1 MADLISR
8 MGKRGTI
15 VVPAELRER
24 YGLDEGALIIAEERE
39 DGILLR
45 PAVAVP
51 LEVYTPE
58 RRAEF
63 LLTNAVN
70 DEDYR
75 EALEEVR
82 AMGLDPDNIPHRQ
95 PGG

>member
-1 MADLISR
+1 MTDLISR

-24 YGLDEGALIIAEERE
+24 YGLDEGTLIIAEERE

-51 LEVYTPE
+51 FEVYTPE

-82 AMGLDPDNIPHRQ
+82 AMGLNPDDIPHRQ
-95 PGG
+95 PSG

>member
-1 MADLISR
+1 MTDLISR

-51 LEVYTPE
+51 VEVYTPE

-82 AMGLDPDNIPHRQ
+82 AMGLHADDIPHRQ

>member
-1 MADLISR
+1 MTDLICR

-24 YGLDEGALIIAEERE
+24 YGLDEGALIIVEERE

-51 LEVYTPE
+51 FEVYTPE

-82 AMGLDPDNIPHRQ
+82 AMGLDPDDIPHRH

>member
-1 MADLISR
+1 MTDLISR

-24 YGLDEGALIIAEERE
+24 YGLDEGTLIIAEERE

-51 LEVYTPE
+51 VEVYTPE

-82 AMGLDPDNIPHRQ
+82 AMGLHPDDIPHRQ

>member
-1 MADLISR
+1 MAGVTSR

-24 YGLDEGALIIAEERE
+24 YGLSEGALVIAEGRE

-45 PAVAVP
+45 PAVAIP
-51 LEVYTPE
+51 IEIYTPE

-63 LLTNAVN
+63 LLTNAVD

-75 EALEEVR
+75 AIVKEVR
-82 AMGLDPDNIPHRQ
+82 AMGLDPDDIPHRR
-95 PGG
+95 PGR

>member
-1 MADLISR
+1 MTDLISR

-24 YGLDEGALIIAEERE
+24 YGLNEGALIIAEERE

-51 LEVYTPE
+51 VEVYTPE

-63 LLTNAVN
+63 LLTNAVD

-82 AMGLDPDNIPHRQ
+82 AMGLHPDDIPHRQ